1 YKRFNEA
8 IDAFQR
14 SAAIEEQLA
23 NHHGL
28 CIVLTCLAGVLQQQ
42 KHFDEAVEILQRSA
56 DISKQ
61 FDDQHN
67 WAIARTSQAV
77 VLHQQGCFWLQQH
90 RCLDEAEQVLRR
102 SQAIFEEL
110 SDQHN
115 LAMVLNSLG
124 GVLKRQR
131 RLDEAEDIL
140 RRSQAISEELNDPQ
154 SLAMVLNSLGGV
166 LERQQKWYDAEK
178 ILRRSYD
185 LAQKLE
191 DQRGQAM
198 ILNSLGQVLYKQRTE
213 EKIELAFMYFRASV
227 KLGEQLDDSSH
238 LAKVH
243 TAMGQAF
250 LAKGDTEQAIIEF
263 DKGFTIDEHL
273 QNPRGLEIV
282 IRRLTYALTK
292 LNRREEAIRYCQRA
306 LAVAPENQRLLHL
319 SERLS
324 SPSKPTAKPVFKQG
338 SVKFIKYHE
347 QGYHWG
353 YIIPDDG
360 SRDIY
365 FREGYINPHCLSKLA
380 KGTPV

>member
-1 YKRFNEA
+1 M
-8 IDAFQR
+8 
-14 SAAIEEQLA
+14 
-23 NHHGL
+23 
-28 CIVLTCLAGVLQQQ
+28 
-42 KHFDEAVEILQRSA
+42 
-56 DISKQ
+56 
-61 FDDQHN
+61 
-67 WAIARTSQAV
+67 
-77 VLHQQGCFWLQQH
+77 VLH
-90 RCLDEAEQVLRR
+90 
-102 SQAIFEEL
+102 
-110 SDQHN
+110 
-115 LAMVLNSLG
+115 SLG
-124 GVLKRQR
+124 QVLKRQR

-166 LERQQKWYDAEK
+166 LERQQKWHDAEK

-191 DQRGQAM
+191 DQRGQAI
-198 ILNSLGQVLYKQRTE
+198 ILNSLGQVLYKQGTE

-250 LAKGDTEQAIIEF
+250 FAKGDTEQAIVEF

-282 IRRLTYALTK
+282 TPQLTYALTK

-319 SERLS
+319 SDQLS

-360 SRDIY
+360 TGDIY
-365 FREGYINPHCLSKLA
+365 FREGYINSHCLSKLA
-380 KGTPV
+380 KGTLVEVEVKQNAKGACAKNVRIISN

>member
-1 YKRFNEA
+1 MTSLGRVFHQQKRFKEA
-8 IDAFQR
+8 IAAF
-14 SAAIEEQLA
+14 
-23 NHHGL
+23 
-28 CIVLTCLAGVLQQQ
+28 
-42 KHFDEAVEILQRSA
+42 QRSA

-61 FDDQHN
+61 LDDQQE

-77 VLHQQGCFWLQQH
+77 VLHEQGCFWLQQH

-102 SQAIFEEL
+102 SQAICEEL
-110 SDQHN
+110 DNQHS
-115 LAMVLNSLG
+115 LVMVLNSLS
-124 GVLKRQR
+124 GVLKRQG

-140 RRSQAISEELNDPQ
+140 RRSQAISEALNDPQ
-154 SLAMVLNSLGGV
+154 SLAKVLNSLGGV
-166 LERQQKWYDAEK
+166 LERQHKWHDAEK

-191 DQRGQAM
+191 DQRGQAI

-250 LAKGDTEQAIIEF
+250 LAKGDTEQAIVEF

-282 IRRLTYALTK
+282 IRRLTYVLTK

-319 SERLS
+319 SDQLS
-324 SPSKPTAKPVFKQG
+324 SPSKPTAKPVFIKQG

-360 SRDIY
+360 SGDIY
-365 FREGYINPHCLSKLA
+365 FREGYIKSHCLSKLA
-380 KGTPV
+380 KGTPVEVEVKQNAKGACAKNVRIISN